1 MSTKKTFLYDVQL
14 FGSKLRKRTG
24 SVIFLFVVFVAYNSL
39 QVPKEGRVQFFT
51 IFLPLLAL
59 FFWFLRKNYL
69 KQIEILTSG
78 KIELDGGSLKQFDS
92 NGNCATIRIKDLEQ
106 ITTDKFR
113 GYNRIVLETK
123 EKIHPIVN
131 IESQEELVS
140 ILEKE
145 SGVKRINDLTEDR
158 MWNWNT
164 PLYFIPSILIL
175 LVTYIP
181 AIKEKFPILTPEFFG
196 LFFNVNLIVYLLY
209 LPEKQ
214 NHTISQFSLKRR
226 MIFISL
232 VVFFFQ
238 VYIQLEKS
246 GWLKN

>member
-1 MSTKKTFLYDVQL
+1 M
-14 FGSKLRKRTG
+14 
-24 SVIFLFVVFVAYNSL
+24 
-39 QVPKEGRVQFFT
+39 
-51 IFLPLLAL
+51 
-59 FFWFLRKNYL
+59 RKNFL
-69 KQIEILTSG
+69 KQVEILSSG
-78 KIELDGGSLKQFDS
+78 RIELDGGSLKQFDA

-113 GYNRIVLETK
+113 GYDRIVLETK

-131 IESQEELVS
+131 IAFQEELVS

-145 SGVKRINDLTEDR
+145 SGIKRVTDLTEDR
-158 MWNWNT
+158 LWTFKT
-164 PLYFIPSILIL
+164 PLYFLPSILVL
-175 LVTYIP
+175 VVTYIP
-181 AIKEKFPILTPEFFG
+181 FIREKFPILSPEFLG
-196 LFFNVNLIVYLLY
+196 LFFNVNLIIYLLY

-238 VYIQLEKS
+238 VYIQLDKS
-246 GWLKN
+246 GWLK

>member
-1 MSTKKTFLYDVQL
+1 MSEQKTFLYDVNL
-14 FGSKLRKRTG
+14 FRNKLLKRTWV
-24 SVIFLFVVFVAYNSL
+24 VITLFLVFVSYNSL

-59 FFWFLRKNYL
+59 FFWFLRKNFL
-69 KQIEILTSG
+69 KQVEILSSG
-78 KIELDGGSLKQFDS
+78 RVELEGGSLKQFDA

-113 GYNRIVLETK
+113 GYDRIVLETK

-131 IESQEELVS
+131 ITAQGELVS

-145 SGVKRINDLTEDR
+145 SGIKSVADLTEDR
-158 MWNWNT
+158 LWTFKT
-164 PLYFIPSILIL
+164 PLYFLPSILIL
-175 LVTYIP
+175 IATYIAP
-181 AIKEKFPILTPEFFG
+181 LKEKFPILSPEFLG
-196 LFFNVNLIVYLLY
+196 LFFNVNLIIYLLY

-238 VYIQLEKS
+238 VYIQLDKS

>member
-1 MSTKKTFLYDVQL
+1 MSAKKIFLYDVKL
-14 FGSKLRKRTG
+14 FRNKLLKRTWV
-24 SVIFLFVVFVAYNSL
+24 VISLFVVFVAYNSL
-39 QVPKEGRVQFFT
+39 QVPKEGRLQFFT

-69 KQIEILTSG
+69 KQIEILSSG
-78 KIELDGGSLKQFDS
+78 KIEIEGGSLKQFDS
-92 NGNCATIRIKDLEQ
+92 NGNCASIRIKDLEQ

-113 GYNRIVLETK
+113 GYDRIVLETK

-131 IESQEELVS
+131 IESQDELVS

-145 SGVKRINDLTEDR
+145 SGIKRLVDLTEDR
-158 MWNWNT
+158 LWNLKT
-164 PLYFIPSILIL
+164 PLYFVPSL
-175 LVTYIP
+175 LVLVVTYIP
-181 AIKEKFPILTPEFFG
+181 FIKSKFPILSPEFLG
-196 LFFNVNLIVYLLY
+196 LFFNVNLIIYLLY

-238 VYIQLEKS
+238 VYIQLDKS